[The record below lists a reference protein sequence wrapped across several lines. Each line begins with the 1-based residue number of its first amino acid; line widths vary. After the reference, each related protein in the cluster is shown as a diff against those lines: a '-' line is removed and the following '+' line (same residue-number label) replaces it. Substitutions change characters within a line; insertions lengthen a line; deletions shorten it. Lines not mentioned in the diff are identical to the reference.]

1 MGLPSEHSNNTA
13 FEHHFLIA
21 YFCLHNQSSNK
32 KNEPIGIGDRGGGGG
47 VIALPFLKFGSVV
60 SKIWATQNI
69 FRAGCDSLKIFVIC

>member
-32 KNEPIGIGDRGGGGG
+32 KNEPIGMGDRGDRPS
-47 VIALPFLKFGSVV
+47 I
-60 SKIWATQNI
+60 SKIWKRRIKNLGNPKY
-69 FRAGCDSLKIFVIC
+69 FSGRV

>member
-32 KNEPIGIGDRGGGGG
+32 KNEPIGIGDRGGRGQG
-47 VIALPFLKFGSVV
+47 FLDIRGCEGSFYV
-60 SKIWATQNI
+60 
-69 FRAGCDSLKIFVIC
+69 

>member
-1 MGLPSEHSNNTA
+1 MSLPSEHSNNTA

-32 KNEPIGIGDRGGGGG
+32 KNEPIGIGIRGGG

-69 FRAGCDSLKIFVIC
+69 FRAGFDSRKIFFIC